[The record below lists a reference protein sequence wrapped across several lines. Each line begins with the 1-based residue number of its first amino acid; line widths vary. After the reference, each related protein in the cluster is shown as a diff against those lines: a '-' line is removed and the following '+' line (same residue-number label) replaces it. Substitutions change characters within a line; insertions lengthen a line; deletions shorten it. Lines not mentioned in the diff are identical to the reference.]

1 MVFFLF
7 FFCAFLFFLTVFA
20 RLTLFVG
27 YYDCCVFPP
36 PSFPLSLL
44 FFSFFS
50 QGSLALPVRGFDVAI
65 DLCVC
70 V

>member
-1 MVFFLF
+1 
-7 FFCAFLFFLTVFA
+7 
-20 RLTLFVG
+20 VG